1 MELIANLVYCAFGAC
16 AIAGLGAIA
25 FFWDRMR
32 RELNSALSAEQKFTF
47 YPPLPHI
54 FRGFLSKPD
63 DLGHFMTVLDQ
74 YGKTYPSSPLPK
86 KVAIGV
92 VIWILCFMA
101 LLAGGIGR

>member
-1 MELIANLVYCAFGAC
+1 MLDPNILYWFLGAC
-16 AIAGLGAIA
+16 ITIGFGVIA
-25 FFWDRMR
+25 FSWEQMR